1 LNLSIIEGSFD
12 QNITEEAEDQI
23 DKHLDSSVLEDI
35 IFVIRSS
42 EKAEDNDNDITVD
55 TEM

>member
-1 LNLSIIEGSFD
+1 MNLSIIEGSFD

>member
-1 LNLSIIEGSFD
+1 MNLSIIEGSFD

-42 EKAEDNDNDITVD
+42 EKAEDNYNDITVD

>member
-12 QNITEEAEDQI
+12 QNIIEETEDQI

-42 EKAEDNDNDITVD
+42 EKAEDNYNDITVD